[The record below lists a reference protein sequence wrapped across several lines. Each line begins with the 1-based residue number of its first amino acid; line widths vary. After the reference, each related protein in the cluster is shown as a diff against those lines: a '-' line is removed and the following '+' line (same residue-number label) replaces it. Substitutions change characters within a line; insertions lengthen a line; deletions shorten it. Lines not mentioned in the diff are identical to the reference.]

1 MDVFGVGPVEIL
13 MVGFVSFLILGPA
26 RMVEVARTLGKF
38 VQEIRRTTSDLANV
52 ISIEEE
58 STPTTNMGK
67 RTVIGESGVD
77 SDNDREK

>member
-1 MDVFGVGPVEIL
+1 MDFFGVGPVEIL
-13 MVGFVSFLILGPA
+13 MVGFVAFLILGPA

-58 STPTTNMGK
+58 APSPTKTSK
-67 RTVIGESGVD
+67 HTAISGSSVEPE
-77 SDNDREK
+77 NDREK